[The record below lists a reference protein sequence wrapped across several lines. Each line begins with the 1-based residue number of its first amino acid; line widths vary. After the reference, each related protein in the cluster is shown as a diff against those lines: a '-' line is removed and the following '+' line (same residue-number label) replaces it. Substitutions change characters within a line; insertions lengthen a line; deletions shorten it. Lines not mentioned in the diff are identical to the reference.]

1 MKKFVLFYV
10 LIIAL
15 FGWFFYHNSVPEERV
30 IRVLNYKTGQVEE
43 MAENAYLTGVVAG
56 EMPESFHF
64 EALKSQAVAART
76 YLYEKLKNPTHQEAD
91 ICNNPACCCA
101 LQISTNSDKIKRAVY
116 DTNGEYI
123 TYENQPIS
131 AVFHSAAG
139 GGRTENSE
147 DVWQNPLPYLKS
159 VETKG
164 EDEKREYETKVSYS
178 LQEFKD
184 ILKNSYPEAD
194 FNKPVFENIS
204 YTKGN
209 SVDKITLYGV
219 TLRGVNVRSLYNLRS
234 ACFDISLN
242 DGVTFTTC
250 GYGHGVGMSQYG
262 ANYMASQG
270 KNYREILTHYY
281 TGVEITKK

>member
-1 MKKFVLFYV
+1 MKKFVLFYFLV
-10 LIIAL
+10 IAL
-15 FGWFFYHNSVPEERV
+15 FVCFFYHSSVPEERV
-30 IRVLNYKTGQVEE
+30 IRVLNHKTGQVEE

-76 YLYEKLKNPTHQEAD
+76 YLYEKLKNPTHKEAD
-91 ICNNPACCCA
+91 ICDNPACCCA
-101 LQISTNSDKIKRAVY
+101 FKITTDCDKIKRAVQ
-116 DTNGEYI
+116 DTKGEYI
-123 TYENQPIS
+123 TYQKEPIS

-147 DVWQNPLPYLKS
+147 DVRRQSLPYLKS
-159 VETKG
+159 VETSG
-164 EDEKREYETKVSYS
+164 EDVKKEYETKISYS
-178 LQEFKD
+178 IDNFRQ

-219 TLRGVNVRSLYNLRS
+219 TMRGVKVRSLYNLRS

-242 DGVTFTTC
+242 DGVTFTTY

-281 TGVEITKK
+281 TDVEITKK